1 MFKIGQQGDEELL
14 SVSQKIVINWRWLG
28 MMSGLTH
35 LTLNE
40 IDKAKC
46 EESDKMYAVLR
57 KWKESL
63 GSGASY
69 EALAPLLEKCL
80 IHGHGLIERYCHD
93 KGK

>member
-1 MFKIGQQGDEELL
+1 
-14 SVSQKIVINWRWLG
+14 
-28 MMSGLTH
+28 MMSGLTD

-40 IDKAKC
+40 IDEANG

-63 GSGASY
+63 GSGAKY
-69 EALAPLLEKCL
+69 QALAQLLDNAFTYMRDLVKT
-80 IHGHGLIERYCHD
+80 YCHD

>member
-1 MFKIGQQGDEELL
+1 MFKIGQPGDDELL
-14 SVSQKIVINWRWLG
+14 SLSQEFVINWRWLG

-40 IDKAKC
+40 IDEAYD

-57 KWKESL
+57 TWKESL

-69 EALAPLLEKCL
+69 EALALLLDEFV
-80 IHGHGLIERYCHD
+80 IPRHDLIERYCYD

>member
-1 MFKIGQQGDEELL
+1 
-14 SVSQKIVINWRWLG
+14 
-28 MMSGLTH
+28 MMTGLTH

-40 IDKAKC
+40 IDEANG

-69 EALAPLLEKCL
+69 EALALLLNKCF
-80 IHGHGLIERYCHD
+80 IHGHDLIEIYCHD